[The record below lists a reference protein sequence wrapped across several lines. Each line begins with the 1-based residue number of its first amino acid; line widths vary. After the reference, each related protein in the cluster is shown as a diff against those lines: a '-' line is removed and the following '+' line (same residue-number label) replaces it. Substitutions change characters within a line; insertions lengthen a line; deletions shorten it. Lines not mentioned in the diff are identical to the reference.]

1 MTKYIEPGMT
11 DRETIESIVD
21 AIVERNAKT
30 RRYDWLEVAT
40 GESNTSY
47 TNPVIDDA
55 GNIMTDE
62 PPLGILQDAGIN
74 NVVVS
79 YPVKINGTRAEMRR
93 ELFDWKDA
101 KIFTPE
107 ITSAIIRDGIADT
120 ITPPEIA
127 ETDEDGDTVDLD
139 ALEAEIVDA
148 VEYALDPANNSVR
161 YYDAKP
167 DYNNFWIEG
176 ENIDGGSDD
185 LDGIFDLY
193 GAALEY
199 YAEIGQAVRVEF
211 KGRSIYYDAAGKC
224 VNYNSGE
231 EEIINALPPGI
242 LCDVLIDFNPIDD
255 DEIEK
260 VRP

>member
-1 MTKYIEPGMT
+1 MTKYIKPGMT
-11 DRETIESIVD
+11 DREAIESIVD
-21 AIVERNAKT
+21 AIVERNAQT
-30 RRYDWLEVAT
+30 RRFDWLTVAT
-40 GESNTSY
+40 GESNNSY
-47 TNPVIDDA
+47 TNPAINDA
-55 GNIMTDE
+55 GNIITDE

-79 YPVKINGTRAEMRR
+79 YPVKIRGTRAEMRR
-93 ELFDWKDA
+93 ELFEWKDA

-120 ITPPEIA
+120 MTPPEIA
-127 ETDEDGDTVDLD
+127 EVDEDGDAVDLD
-139 ALEAEIVDA
+139 VLEAEIVDA
-148 VEYALDPANNSVR
+148 VEYALDPANNSVD

-167 DYNNFWIEG
+167 DFDNFWIEG
-176 ENIDGGSDD
+176 KNINGGSDD

-193 GAALEY
+193 GAALEHY
-199 YAEIGQAVRVEF
+199 TEIGQAVRVDV

-231 EEIINALPPGI
+231 EELLNALPTGI
-242 LCDVLIDFNPIDD
+242 LSDVLIDFNPIDD
-255 DEIEK
+255 AEIEK